1 MRMTPLRT
9 VLGLALVA
17 ALAVACD
24 TEQPTTVDTALGH
37 DHAPVQAFAP
47 GSAEAAAINK
57 AIADLRRATADWHNP
72 GKAEAA
78 GYVAPL
84 GCIDERVMGLSESD
98 ARGMGYHVLN
108 PDLLFDGG
116 EVNLYEPELIVYAEN
131 PANGKLQIAGFDYFV
146 LGSDV
151 GENDPPPTLL
161 GVEFTWSPMAVNSTG
176 GWMLHTWPWWHNP
189 DGMFENFNPTVP
201 TCGCD
206 PTASYDGDANPDGI
220 CFPTE

>member
-1 MRMTPLRT
+1 MRMYPPRT
-9 VLGLALVA
+9 VLGLALVC

-24 TEQPTTVDTALGH
+24 AEQPITVDAALGH
-37 DHAPVQAFAP
+37 NHSPAAAFAH
-47 GSAEAAAINK
+47 GSSEHAAVNK
-57 AIADLRRATADWHNP
+57 AIAELRRATADWHNP

-78 GYVAPL
+78 GYVAAL

-108 PDLLFDGG
+108 PDRLFDGG
-116 EVNLYEPELIVYAEN
+116 EVNLFEPELIVYAEN
-131 PANGKLQIAGFDYFV
+131 PANGKLQLAGFDYFV

-151 GENDPPPTLL
+151 GPDEPPPSLL
-161 GVEFTWSPMAVNSTG
+161 GVEFTWSPMAANSAG

-206 PTASYDGDANPDGI
+206 PTASNDGDAEPDGI
-220 CFPTE
+220 CFPAE

>member
-1 MRMTPLRT
+1 MRMTSLRT
-9 VLGLALVA
+9 LLGLALIGAVV
-17 ALAVACD
+17 VAC
-24 TEQPTTVDTALGH
+24 ESRQPTTVDSPLGH
-37 DHAPVQAFAP
+37 EHSAVPAFAP
-47 GSAEAAAINK
+47 ISIEHASLNK

-78 GYVAPL
+78 GYVAEL
-84 GCIDERVMGLSESD
+84 GCIDERVMGLSEAD

-116 EVNLYEPELIVYAEN
+116 AVDLYQPELIVYAEN
-131 PANGKLQIAGFDYFV
+131 PANGKLTIAGFDYFV

-151 GENDPPPTLL
+151 GPEGPAPSLM
-161 GVEFTWSPMAVNSTG
+161 GVEFTWSPMAANSLG

-189 DGMFENFNPTVP
+189 DGMFENFNPSVP

-206 PTASYDGDANPDGI
+206 PTASNDGDANADGI
-220 CFPTE
+220 CFPE